1 MAQELN
7 SEMTEEEQERML
19 KSGMGVG
26 GGLNAGETEL
36 FAKKLTKEEKKA
48 LAEQKK
54 AEREAKK
61 EAEKA
66 LQAKIAR
73 NRAIENGEAPPEEEE
88 EEAPASSAPAKKLTA
103 KEKKAAKEAAK
114 NGGTGVEG
122 SFGEL
127 DLDDGGAFKHAICT
141 AVLLSRKDSRDIKI
155 GSFSISLFGQ
165 LLFDDQILELTYGH
179 RYGLVAQVPT
189 SLHGSTSP
197 DGLSTD
203 APIRRTGLLPGLAFR
218 PTYLPTYLPTDLPM
232 CPPAHLPTCLTYLY
246 LPTYPRP
253 THPHTPPTAPTY
265 RTARVRARCS
275 SASRRARCP
284 SRTSSTSGSSTA
296 RRNRQTGQ
304 PWRR

>member
-73 NRAIENGEAPPEEEE
+73 NRAIENGEAPPEEEEE

-203 APIRRTGLLPGLAFR
+203 ARFDAPTSCLGLPFD
-218 PTYLPTYLPTDLPM
+218 LPTYLPPSLP
-232 CPPAHLPTCLTYLY
+232 PY
-246 LPTYPRP
+246 LPTSLSAHPLIYLP
-253 THPHTPPTAPTY
+253 T
-265 RTARVRARCS
+265 
-275 SASRRARCP
+275 
-284 SRTSSTSGSSTA
+284 
-296 RRNRQTGQ
+296 
-304 PWRR
+304 

>member
-1 MAQELN
+1 MHAAKKERQAKNAAFAMAQELN

-48 LAEQKK
+48 LAEKKK
-54 AEREAKK
+54 AEREEKK
-61 EAEKA
+61 EAERQ

-73 NRAIENGEAPPEEEE
+73 NRAIENGEAPPDEE
-88 EEAPASSAPAKKLTA
+88 EEAPAASAPAKKLTA
-103 KEKKAAKEAAK
+103 KEKKAAKEATK
-114 NGGTGVEG
+114 NGEAGVEG

-197 DGLSTD
+197 DELSTD
-203 APIRRTGLLPGLAFR
+203 APIRRTDLLPGLASR
-218 PTYLPTYLPTDLPM
+218 PTYLPTD
-232 CPPAHLPTCLTYLY
+232 
-246 LPTYPRP
+246 
-253 THPHTPPTAPTY
+253 
-265 RTARVRARCS
+265 
-275 SASRRARCP
+275 
-284 SRTSSTSGSSTA
+284 
-296 RRNRQTGQ
+296 
-304 PWRR
+304 

>member
-88 EEAPASSAPAKKLTA
+88 EEAPAASAPAKKLTA

-122 SFGEL
+122 DVAKL

-189 SLHGSTSP
+189 SLHAFHLSRRAIYRCTDSTHRP
-197 DGLSTD
+197 PAWACLSSD
-203 APIRRTGLLPGLAFR
+203 L
-218 PTYLPTYLPTDLPM
+218 PTYLPTYLPNYLS
-232 CPPAHLPTCLTYLY
+232 AHPLIY
-246 LPTYPRP
+246 LP
-253 THPHTPPTAPTY
+253 A
-265 RTARVRARCS
+265 
-275 SASRRARCP
+275 
-284 SRTSSTSGSSTA
+284 
-296 RRNRQTGQ
+296 
-304 PWRR
+304 

>member
-19 KSGMGVG
+19 KSGMGIG
-26 GGLNAGETEL
+26 GGIDKGETEL
-36 FAKKLTKEEKKA
+36 FAKKLSKEEKKA
-48 LAEQKK
+48 LAEKKK
-54 AEREAKK
+54 AERDEKK

-88 EEAPASSAPAKKLTA
+88 EEAPAESSPVKKLTA

-141 AVLLSRKDSRDIKI
+141 GILLSRKDSKDVKI

-165 LLFDDQILELTYGH
+165 LLFDDQIMELTYGH
-179 RYGLVAQVPT
+179 RYGLVAQVP
-189 SLHGSTSP
+189 SSARVHIS
-197 DGLSTD
+197 
-203 APIRRTGLLPGLAFR
+203 RGLLPMHLFDAPTSCQGLPFDL
-218 PTYLPTYLPTDLPM
+218 PTYLPTYLPTDLPT
-232 CPPAHLPTCLTYLY
+232 CPPTHLPTD
-246 LPTYPRP
+246 
-253 THPHTPPTAPTY
+253 PPT
-265 RTARVRARCS
+265 
-275 SASRRARCP
+275 
-284 SRTSSTSGSSTA
+284 
-296 RRNRQTGQ
+296 
-304 PWRR
+304 

>member
-73 NRAIENGEAPPEEEE
+73 NRAIENGEEPPEEEE

-122 SFGEL
+122 DVAKL

-189 SLHGSTSP
+189 SLHAFRLSRRAIYRCTDSTHRP
-197 DGLSTD
+197 PAWACLSTY
-203 APIRRTGLLPGLAFR
+203 LPTCL
-218 PTYLPTYLPTDLPM
+218 PTYLPTYLPTDLPI
-232 CPPAHLPTCLTYLY
+232 CRPAHLHTCLTY
-246 LPTYPRP
+246 
-253 THPHTPPTAPTY
+253 
-265 RTARVRARCS
+265 
-275 SASRRARCP
+275 
-284 SRTSSTSGSSTA
+284 
-296 RRNRQTGQ
+296 
-304 PWRR
+304 